1 MTAVKE
7 EVRAAEAEG
16 DELKILPDSPSMR
29 SSVTKREEALT
40 DSTAVTEVE
49 SDVDLSS
56 HSSVKRWL
64 TLLALALLTFAAIVL
79 GVRIGA
85 VDLGVNDI
93 VKALTGT
100 ADETTTMIVQQLR
113 LPRVVQSALVGS
125 ALAVSGAVFQ
135 SLLRNPLADPY
146 ILGISSGASVGAVA
160 TVVFGI
166 AAHSAWAVP
175 VAAFLGAI
183 LAILLVLRLAAT
195 VGRSLDTRILLLSG
209 VIIGA
214 FFNALIL
221 LFLTFAD
228 LESFR
233 SAMFWM
239 MGSNAGAT
247 WPGVTTLAVY
257 AGISFCLF
265 LALARPL
272 NLLAIGED
280 TAAYLGTSPQRTKIL
295 AYGGASL
302 LTAAAVSVSGTIGFV
317 GLVVPHFVRMLWGN
331 DYRFVIPASA
341 LLGAAGLVLADTL
354 ARTIVRPTEL
364 PIGVVTVLIGVP
376 FFVWLLRKR
385 ATA

>member
-1 MTAVKE
+1 MTAVSELLE
-7 EVRAAEAEG
+7 ERPAY
-16 DELKILPDSPSMR
+16 SR
-29 SSVTKREEALT
+29 
-40 DSTAVTEVE
+40 
-49 SDVDLSS
+49 
-56 HSSVKRWL
+56 VKSWL
-64 TLLALALLTFAAIVL
+64 TLLVLALLTFASIVL

-93 VKALTGT
+93 VMALTGS

-113 LPRVVQSALVGS
+113 LPRVIQSALVGT

-166 AAHSAWAVP
+166 AAHSAWSVP
-175 VAAFLGAI
+175 VAAFMGAI

-247 WPGVTTLAVY
+247 WPGVTTLAIY
-257 AGISFCLF
+257 TGISFCLF
-265 LALARPL
+265 IALARPL

-280 TAAYLGTSPQRTKIL
+280 TAAYLGTSPQRTKFI

-317 GLVVPHFVRMLWGN
+317 GLVVPHLVRMLWGN

-341 LLGAAGLVLADTL
+341 LLGATGLVLADTL

-385 ATA
+385 SAA

>member
-16 DELKILPDSPSMR
+16 DELKVLSDSPSMR
-29 SSVTKREEALT
+29 SSATKREEAPA
-40 DSTAVTEVE
+40 DSTAVTEME
-49 SDVDLSS
+49 SDVDHSL

-247 WPGVTTLAVY
+247 WPGVTTLAIY

-341 LLGAAGLVLADTL
+341 LLGATGLVLADTL

-385 ATA
+385 ATS